1 MATTKKTTKVLPE
14 IKIEPEKT
22 DKVYNMPTEVSNWI
36 DSAMSRIQHLTST
49 VERQKEEI
57 KNLKI
62 ANKAM
67 ERRVMGTS
75 QE

>member
-1 MATTKKTTKVLPE
+1 MATAKKTTKVLPE
-14 IKIEPEKT
+14 IKIDRAKT
-22 DKVYNMPTEVSNWI
+22 EMVYNMPTEVSNWI

-49 VERQKEEI
+49 VDRQKEEI
-57 KNLKI
+57 KSLKI
-62 ANKAM
+62 ANKSM

>member
-14 IKIEPEKT
+14 IKIERSKT
-22 DKVYNMPTEVSNWI
+22 ETVYNMPAEVSNWI

-57 KNLKI
+57 KNLKV

>member
-1 MATTKKTTKVLPE
+1 MATAKKTTKVLPE
-14 IKIEPEKT
+14 IKVERAKT
-22 DKVYNMPTEVSNWI
+22 DKVYNMPAEVSNWI

-57 KNLKI
+57 KSLKI

>member
-14 IKIEPEKT
+14 IPVQPTKT
-22 DKVYNMPTEVSNWI
+22 DKVYNMPSEVSNWI
-36 DSAMSRIQHLTST
+36 ENAMSRIQHLTST

-57 KNLKI
+57 RTLKI

-75 QE
+75 FE

>member
-1 MATTKKTTKVLPE
+1 MATAKKTTKVLPE
-14 IKIEPEKT
+14 IKIERAKT
-22 DKVYNMPTEVSNWI
+22 ETVYNMPTEVSNWI

-49 VERQKEEI
+49 VDRQKEEI

>member
-1 MATTKKTTKVLPE
+1 MAITKKTTKVLPE
-14 IKIEPEKT
+14 IPVQPVKT
-22 DKVYNMPTEVSNWI
+22 DKVYNMPAEVSNWI

-57 KNLKI
+57 RTLKI
-62 ANKAM
+62 ANRAM

>member
-1 MATTKKTTKVLPE
+1 MATAKKTTKVLPE
-14 IKIEPEKT
+14 IKVERAKT
-22 DKVYNMPTEVSNWI
+22 ETVYNMPAEVSNWI

-49 VERQKEEI
+49 VDRQKEEI

-62 ANKAM
+62 ANKSM

>member
-1 MATTKKTTKVLPE
+1 MATAKKTTKVLPE
-14 IKIEPEKT
+14 IKIDRAKT
-22 DKVYNMPTEVSNWI
+22 EMVYNMPTEVSNWI

-57 KNLKI
+57 KSLKI

>member
-1 MATTKKTTKVLPE
+1 MATAKKTTKVLP
-14 IKIEPEKT
+14 KTLVHSAKT
-22 DKVYNMPTEVSNWI
+22 DKVYNMPAEVSNWI

-57 KNLKI
+57 KSLKI